1 MTKNQVK
8 QKVEHI
14 MSMSRDEVVKQAT
27 AISMSDVDSKARGF
41 LKRAVEYRL
50 TELAMIISPLA
61 VDGDICEG
69 DFE

>member
-61 VDGDICEG
+61 VSAEFRGD
-69 DFE
+69 DLK

>member
-41 LKRAVEYRL
+41 LNRAVEYRL
-50 TELAMIISPLA
+50 TELAMISPLA
-61 VDGDICEG
+61 VSAEFRGD
-69 DFE
+69 DLK

>member
-27 AISMSDVDSKARGF
+27 AISMSDVDSKAMGF
-41 LKRAVEYRL
+41 LNRAVEYRL
-50 TELAMIISPLA
+50 TELAMISPLA